1 MFVLP
6 GLLALLIFIYARPF
20 DFMPA
25 LRGVPFL
32 YLFFGL
38 AVFGYLVDLRQGK
51 TDLRKTPHLNWVI
64 AFVLWCFF
72 TAGVKAPASLLTDG
86 VRFGIAVVIYFLI
99 AHGVRTFKAFELFM
113 GTILACTLWISA
125 VCVHMGLQPLE
136 CVAVSP
142 GEDQNSSGRPDGRS
156 CESPVIC
163 YQDPPDPEAMYR
175 CEHAGLL
182 GVTSIGGGRV
192 RYVGVLQDPNE
203 ASMAVAIG
211 VPLAFAFYQRRR
223 NKKRLVLFFL
233 TFVLGA
239 MTVVYS
245 GSRGGQ
251 IVFLATIGVYF
262 LERYR
267 LKGLILGVVCALPV
281 LALGG
286 RSGGEESSLERVENL
301 YVGVQLFKQYPV
313 LGVGFEQ
320 FTQYHHLTAHNSYV
334 LAPAELGFFGMVAWL
349 SVFWLTIKVPLTVT
363 RTVTEPEGQV
373 ARVWA
378 MALLSSMAGMAVGIF
393 FLSFNYHYV
402 LWIYIGVSGAFFAAV
417 KRHKPDFKVT
427 YGWKD
432 FVGIAV
438 GNTALLA
445 FLLVYTAR
453 KLASG

>member
-6 GLLALLIFIYARPF
+6 GLLALLVFIYARPF

-51 TDLRKTPHLNWVI
+51 TDLRSTPHLGWVA

-72 TAGVKAPASLLTDG
+72 TAAVKAPNALLDSG
-86 VRFGIAVVIYFLI
+86 VKFTIAVVIYFLI

-125 VCVHMGLQPLE
+125 VCVHMGMQPTE
-136 CVAVSP
+136 CVAVAP
-142 GEDQNSSGRPDGRS
+142 GEDQNSSGHPDGRA
-156 CESPVIC
+156 CTTPLIC
-163 YQDPPDPEAMYR
+163 YTDPPDPEAMYR
-175 CEHAGLL
+175 CEHAGIL

-211 VPLAFAFYQRRR
+211 VPLAFAFYQRRK
-223 NKKRLVLFFL
+223 NKKRLVVFAL

-251 IVFLATIGVYF
+251 LVFLTTLGVYF

-267 LKGLILGVVCALPV
+267 LKGLILGVICALPV

-301 YVGVQLFKQYPV
+301 YVGVQLFKSYPFM
-313 LGVGFEQ
+313 GVGFEQ

-334 LAPAELGFFGMVAWL
+334 LAPSELGIPGMVAWL
-349 SVFWLTIKVPLTVT
+349 SVFWLTLKVPLTVT
-363 RTVTEPEGQV
+363 RTVTEPEGAV
-373 ARVWA
+373 ARIWA

-402 LWIYIGVSGAFFAAV
+402 LWIYIGVSGAFYASV
-417 KRHKPDFKVT
+417 KRHKPEFRVR

-432 FVGIAV
+432 LVAIAV
-438 GNTALLA
+438 GNTGLMIALG
-445 FLLVYTAR
+445 FYTAR
-453 KLASG
+453 KLANA